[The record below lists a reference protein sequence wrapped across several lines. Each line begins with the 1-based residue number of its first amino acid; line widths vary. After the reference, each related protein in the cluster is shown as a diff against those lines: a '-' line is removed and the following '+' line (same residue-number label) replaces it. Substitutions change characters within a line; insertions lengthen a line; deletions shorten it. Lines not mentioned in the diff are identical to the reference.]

1 MYTKILVLLDG
12 SEISEC
18 VLPYVEW
25 FMKVSKLDELVFLKV
40 EEPLKMPR
48 GMETAVIPEDRERIE
63 KDANKLAMEY
73 LDGIVDRFKTRRKT
87 KVRPMVLRGKPVE
100 VIADYVT
107 RGHIDLVI
115 MATHAYS
122 GVHRLFGASTA
133 DDIMHKVTA
142 PIFLVTP
149 KDKPPDK

>member
-12 SEISEC
+12 SEINEC

-25 FMKVSKLDELVFLKV
+25 FMKVSKVDEVVFLRV

-73 LDGIVDRFKTRRKT
+73 LDGIVGKFKSRKT

-115 MATHAYS
+115 MATHAYA

-133 DDIMHKVTA
+133 DGIIHTVTA

>member
-12 SEISEC
+12 SELSEC

-25 FMKVSKLDELVFLKV
+25 FMKVSKLDEVVFLKV

-73 LDGIVDRFKTRRKT
+73 LDGIVSRFKVRKT
-87 KVRPMVLRGKPVE
+87 KVRPMVLRGKPSE

-107 RGHIDLVI
+107 RGHIDLLI
-115 MATHAYS
+115 MATHGHS
-122 GVHRLFGASTA
+122 GVHKFFIGSTA
-133 DDIMHKVTA
+133 DRVIRTVTA

>member
-25 FMKVSKLDELVFLKV
+25 FMKVSKVNEVVFMRV
-40 EEPLKMPR
+40 VEPLKIPR
-48 GMETAVIPEDRERIE
+48 GMETAVIPEDQKRIE
-63 KDANKLAMEY
+63 KDAGTLAEEY
-73 LDGIVDRFKTRRKT
+73 LAGIISLYKIRRIKLRPVVLSGQPVD
-87 KVRPMVLRGKPVE
+87 
-100 VIADYVT
+100 VITDYVT
-107 RGHIDLVI
+107 RAHIDLLI
-115 MATHAYS
+115 LATHAYS
-122 GVHRLFGASTA
+122 GVRRLFHGSVA
-133 DDIMHKVTA
+133 DQIIHAVTA

>member
-25 FMKVSKLDELVFLKV
+25 FMKVSKLDEVVFLRV

-73 LDGIVDRFKTRRKT
+73 LEGIVGGFKTRKT
-87 KVRPMVLRGKPVE
+87 KVRPMVLRGKPSE

-115 MATHAYS
+115 MATHGHS
-122 GVHRLFGASTA
+122 GVRKFFIGSTA
-133 DDIMHKVTA
+133 DRVIRTVTA

-149 KDKPPDK
+149 KDRPPDK

>member
-25 FMKVSKLDELVFLKV
+25 FMKVSRLDEVVFLRV
-40 EEPLKMPR
+40 EEPFKMLR

-63 KDANKLAMEY
+63 KDADRLAMEY
-73 LDGIVDRFKTRRKT
+73 LDGIVGRFKKRKT
-87 KVRPMVLRGKPVE
+87 KVRPMVLRGKPVQ

-107 RGHIDLVI
+107 RGHIDLLI

-133 DDIMHKVTA
+133 DGIIHTVTA

-149 KDKPPDK
+149 KDRPPDK

>member
-12 SEISEC
+12 SEINEC

-25 FMKVSKLDELVFLKV
+25 FMKVSKVDEVVFLRV

-73 LDGIVDRFKTRRKT
+73 LDGIVGRFKSRKT
-87 KVRPMVLRGKPVE
+87 KIRPMVLRGKPVE
-100 VIADYVT
+100 VIADYVA

-115 MATHAYS
+115 MATQAYS

-133 DDIMHKVTA
+133 DGIIHTVTA

>member
-12 SEISEC
+12 SEVGEC

-25 FMKVSKLDELVFLKV
+25 FMKVSKLDEVVFLKV

-63 KDANKLAMEY
+63 NDANKLAMEY
-73 LDGIVDRFKTRRKT
+73 LDGVVDKFKTGKT
-87 KVRPMVLRGKPVE
+87 KVRPLVLRGKPVE
-100 VIADYVT
+100 VIIDYVVK
-107 RGHIDLVI
+107 GQIDLII

-133 DDIMHKVTA
+133 DDILHKVTA
-142 PIFLVTP
+142 PVFLVTP
-149 KDKPPDK
+149 KGRPPDK

>member
-12 SEISEC
+12 SELSEC

-25 FMKVSKLDELVFLKV
+25 FMKVSKVNEVVFLRV
-40 EEPLKMPR
+40 VEPLTIPR
-48 GMETAVIPEDRERIE
+48 GMETALIPEDKERVQE
-63 KDANKLAMEY
+63 DAGKLALEY
-73 LDGIVDRFKTRRKT
+73 LEGIVGRFQIGKIKAL
-87 KVRPMVLRGKPVE
+87 PMVLAGKPVQ
-100 VIADYVT
+100 VVTDYVAQN
-107 RGHIDLVI
+107 GIDLII

-122 GVHRLFGASTA
+122 KVRRLLSGSTA
-133 DDIMHKVTA
+133 DEIIHAVTA

>member
-25 FMKVSKLDELVFLKV
+25 FMKVSKLDEVVFLKV

-48 GMETAVIPEDRERIE
+48 GMETVVIPEDRERIE
-63 KDANKLAMEY
+63 KDADKLAMEY
-73 LDGIVDRFKTRRKT
+73 LEGIVDRFKTRRKT

-100 VIADYVT
+100 VIADYAD

-133 DDIMHKVTA
+133 DDILHKVTA

>member
-25 FMKVSKLDELVFLKV
+25 FMKVSKLDEVVFLRV

-73 LDGIVDRFKTRRKT
+73 LDGIVDRFKTRRKI
-87 KVRPMVLRGKPVE
+87 KVRPSVLRGKPVE
-100 VIADYVT
+100 VIADYVA

-122 GVHRLFGASTA
+122 GVHKLFGASTA
-133 DDIMHKVTA
+133 DGIIHNVTA

>member
-25 FMKVSKLDELVFLKV
+25 FIKVSKLDEVVFLRV

-73 LDGIVDRFKTRRKT
+73 LDGIIGRFKKTRKT

-107 RGHIDLVI
+107 RGHIDLLI

-122 GVHRLFGASTA
+122 GVQKFFSGSTSDQIIHA
-133 DDIMHKVTA
+133 ITA

-149 KDKPPDK
+149 KDRPPDK

>member
-12 SEISEC
+12 SEINEC

-25 FMKVSKLDELVFLKV
+25 FMKVSKVDEVVFLRV

-73 LDGIVDRFKTRRKT
+73 LDGIVGRFKSRKT
-87 KVRPMVLRGKPVE
+87 KVRPMVLRGKSVE
-100 VIADYVT
+100 VIADYVA

-115 MATHAYS
+115 MATQAYS

-133 DDIMHKVTA
+133 DGIIHTVTA

>member
-12 SEISEC
+12 SELAEC

-25 FMKVSKLDELVFLKV
+25 FMKVSKVNEVVFLRV
-40 EEPLKMPR
+40 VEPLKMPR
-48 GMETAVIPEDRERIE
+48 GMESAVIPEDQERIE
-63 KDANKLAMEY
+63 KDASKLAMEY
-73 LDGIVDRFKTRRKT
+73 LEGIISKFKIRRIKL
-87 KVRPMVLRGKPVE
+87 RPMVQPGKPVE
-100 VIADYVT
+100 VIADYVA

-122 GVHRLFGASTA
+122 SVHRLFGASTA
-133 DDIMHKVTA
+133 DGIIHNVTA

>member
-1 MYTKILVLLDG
+1 MYTKVLVLLDG
-12 SEISEC
+12 SEINEC
-18 VLPYVEW
+18 VLPYVQW
-25 FMKVSKLDELVFLKV
+25 FMKVSKLDEVVFLRV

-73 LDGIVDRFKTRRKT
+73 LNGIVGKFKTRRKT
-87 KVRPMVLRGKPVE
+87 KIRSMVLRGKPVE
-100 VIADYVT
+100 VIADYVA

-115 MATHAYS
+115 MATQAYS

-133 DDIMHKVTA
+133 DGIIHTITA
-142 PIFLVTP
+142 PIFLVTQRQTP
-149 KDKPPDK
+149 G

>member
-1 MYTKILVLLDG
+1 MYTKVLVLLDG
-12 SEISEC
+12 SEINEC
-18 VLPYVEW
+18 VLPYVQW
-25 FMKVSKLDELVFLKV
+25 FMKVSKLDEVVFLRV

-73 LDGIVDRFKTRRKT
+73 LNGIVGKFKTRRKT
-87 KVRPMVLRGKPVE
+87 KIRSMVLRGKPVE
-100 VIADYVT
+100 VIADYVA

-115 MATHAYS
+115 MATQAYS

-133 DDIMHKVTA
+133 DGIIHTITA